1 MELRIW
7 FGEDLKKLVPT
18 GIIRKGSALTS
29 VVTSLAKQDP
39 AEEEL
44 REVEPQKHRLC

>member
-29 VVTSLAKQDP
+29 MVTSLAKQDQ
-39 AEEEL
+39 AEEL